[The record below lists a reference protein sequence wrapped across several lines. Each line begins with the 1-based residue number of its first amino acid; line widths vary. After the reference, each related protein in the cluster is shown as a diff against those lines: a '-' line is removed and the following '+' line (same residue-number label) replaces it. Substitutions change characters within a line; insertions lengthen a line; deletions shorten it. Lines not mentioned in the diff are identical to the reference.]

1 MATKILDISQL
12 NFLVIDD
19 NPYMR
24 LILRTILMPLG
35 GPMVKEAEDG
45 ASGLQ
50 VLKTFPVDIVLVNWM
65 MQPID
70 GIEFTH
76 SLRTASDTP
85 NPMLPVIMLSGHTE
99 PKRVAEARDA
109 GVTDFL
115 SKPVSPKALYLRI
128 EQVILRPRQFV
139 RAKAFEGPD
148 RRRHRDDKYSGR
160 RRRQADDPTI
170 APATGITPDADE

>member
-1 MATKILDISQL
+1 MD
-12 NFLVIDD
+12 
-19 NPYMR
+19 
-24 LILRTILMPLG
+24 G
-35 GPMVKEAEDG
+35 GDG
-45 ASGLQ
+45 SFRVGKSTLLHTAGGLEKVTSGQ
-50 VLKTFPVDIVLVNWM
+50 VLV
-65 MQPID
+65 
-70 GIEFTH
+70 
-76 SLRTASDTP
+76 RTASDTP

-170 APATGITPDADE
+170 APATVITPDADE